1 MFKKIIGMVILIALS
16 LVISTSAEAA
26 QPFKTE
32 SGCTGCFKEVQFV
45 KATRMGDDLGV
56 EYKARDIEGG
66 KVISDWYIGGGYL
79 HDYFNESSYKAFSDN
94 QIITV
99 FGNAGLLPKTDVQNK
114 PAPKPE
120 PKPTPK
126 PEPKPTPKPA
136 PKPEPKPEPKLEPK
150 PVPKS
155 ETKIKAEKEVTS
167 TPVKKETVKEA
178 KKTSKE
184 ETNTSSTSQKSTT
197 NITNSNIASNNTN
210 DTSSKDSVDLKES
223 TVEDQSTAKS
233 NMDIKNETKLSK
245 IITEKFEKWSKSNDE
260 LLIKKETYFLLPTI
274 AKNRKDLPKFTA
286 KQVKELEGFLSIEE
300 FKKLEK
306 DEDYIYL
313 KNELAKQKVSDKE
326 KQEKIE
332 EKKELEEDKSEE
344 DKGFFKKMGDSIA
357 SFFASIFSIF
367 G

>member
-26 QPFKTE
+26 QTFKTE

-66 KVISDWYIGGGYL
+66 KVIGDWYIGGGYL

-94 QIITV
+94 QITTV

-114 PAPKPE
+114 PE

-126 PEPKPTPKPA
+126 PEPKS
-136 PKPEPKPEPKLEPK
+136 EPK
-150 PVPKS
+150 
-155 ETKIKAEKEVTS
+155 TKAEKEVTS
-167 TPVKKETVKEA
+167 TPVKKETVQEA
-178 KKTSKE
+178 KKTRKE
-184 ETNTSSTSQKSTT
+184 ETNTSATSQKSTT
-197 NITNSNIASNNTN
+197 NLPNSNIASNNTN

-223 TVEDQSTAKS
+223 TVEDQSTENS

-245 IITEKFEKWSKSNDE
+245 IIIEEFEKWSKSNDQ

-313 KNELAKQKVSDKE
+313 KNELAKQKVSYKE

-344 DKGFFKKMGDSIA
+344 DKGFFKKIGDSIA